1 MPIRAANENAN
12 LPQVGKV
19 VRDGLKAGHE
29 EITDGNKTIRHQVAT
44 FAVMLYGIRS
54 PHHGIIIS
62 EANRRITRNREEINE
77 VRGVQR

>member
-1 MPIRAANENAN
+1 MPIRAANENVD

-44 FAVMLYGIRS
+44 FAVMLYGIR
-54 PHHGIIIS
+54 PP
-62 EANRRITRNREEINE
+62 IT
-77 VRGVQR
+77 G